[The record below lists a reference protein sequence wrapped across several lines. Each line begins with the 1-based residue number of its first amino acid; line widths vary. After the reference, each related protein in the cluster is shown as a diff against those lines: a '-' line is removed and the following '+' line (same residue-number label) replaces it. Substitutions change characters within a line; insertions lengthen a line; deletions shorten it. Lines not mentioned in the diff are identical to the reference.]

1 MTMTREELE
10 KSILSTLEEINLTK
24 RKISL
29 CMDARV
35 RRILE
40 RKLKELQYLQLW
52 HQDLYDRLNDQEA

>member
-1 MTMTREELE
+1 MTREELE

>member
-1 MTMTREELE
+1 MTGEELE
-10 KSILSTLEEINLTK
+10 KSILSTLEEINFTK

-35 RRILE
+35 RRKLE

-52 HQDLYDRLNDQEA
+52 HQDLYDRHNE